1 MSGTGAG
8 GRVVWRAAGGEGGGV
23 GAVFR
28 GVFAGVGGASILVGG
43 REHYAIIL

>member
-1 MSGTGAG
+1 MSGTGSG
-8 GRVVWRAAGGEGGGV
+8 FRVVWRAAGGEGGV

-28 GVFAGVGGASILVGG
+28 GVFASVGGASILVGG